1 MLTMKMRT
9 RVFSL
14 ALLFGLLLAGL
25 TACAPGPASA
35 PGAEPT
41 VAAEAQPVNPA
52 PVNDE
57 TPSDSSPAPARETLA
72 VFECTDT
79 NPHPLG
85 QSITETYDVS
95 YEQVMTWFCDD
106 FTFDDILIA
115 LETGEAMDISASVL
129 LEMRVEKTWTEI
141 WSEIGLTQ
149 E

>member
-1 MLTMKMRT
+1 MKTRT

-25 TACAPGPASA
+25 AACEPGPASA
-35 PGAEPT
+35 PGTEPV
-41 VAAEAQPVNPA
+41 VAAEAQPVNP
-52 PVNDE
+52 PPGNDE
-57 TPSDSSPAPARETLA
+57 TPSDSSSAPAGESIV
-72 VFECTDT
+72 VFECTET

-85 QSITETYDVS
+85 QNIAETYEVS

-106 FTFDDILIA
+106 YTFDDILIA

-129 LEMRVEKTWTEI
+129 LEMRVEKTWAEI
-141 WSEIGLTQ
+141 WVEIGFTQ

>member
-1 MLTMKMRT
+1 MQALKILLP
-9 RVFSL
+9 L
-14 ALLFGLLLAGL
+14 ALLFGVLLAVL
-25 TACAPGPASA
+25 STCAPDLARTADMEEPAATSK
-35 PGAEPT
+35 PEPVKT
-41 VAAEAQPVNPA
+41 A

-57 TPSDSSPAPARETLA
+57 APPDSSSAPAPVEENVT
-72 VFECTDT
+72 VFACTDT

-85 QSITETYDVS
+85 QSIAETYDVS

-129 LEMRVEKTWTEI
+129 LEMRVEKTWAEI
-141 WSEIGLTQ
+141 WAEIGFTQ